1 MKKIFILFL
10 ALMMIFTLVACTS
23 NPSNK
28 TDENK
33 SSTTKN
39 NLDWTLGY
47 LNKDISTLRK
57 EVSNGTYNN
66 DFGQTLSYDYD
77 GYTIYFSTT
86 DEGSLKM
93 YEEDFKRA
101 GIDENAITSISLNL
115 SNDLYDDETETIFR
129 YPEINI
135 SGIHFG
141 MDINEL
147 KKSNTTTDTYF
158 VECYDNSC
166 YAKDEIVGI
175 QIESLKKL
183 DVLNGKYASK
193 FEMEPLDKNTTIKIV
208 HLGMTKE
215 ELISILGT
223 NYKEESYEDEFEE
236 DGTYTSLIFDG
247 ITVGLNGKNH
257 TANHLLIS
265 TNKISANLGFSV
277 GDSALDVLEYC
288 EEHYQPIKNPHG
300 IENELLFGIYEI
312 KKGIAVQ
319 LIFNKYGTINA
330 IEDIKEDT
338 VVQEIILLDPS
349 YLYGI

>member
-1 MKKIFILFL
+1 MKKKFILFL
-10 ALMMIFTLVACTS
+10 ILIMAFTLVACTS
-23 NPSNK
+23 TSSNK
-28 TDENK
+28 TDEVKPN
-33 SSTTKN
+33 TAIN
-39 NLDWTLGY
+39 NLDWTLDY

-57 EVSNGTYNN
+57 EFSNGTYSD

-86 DEGSLKM
+86 DEGYLKM
-93 YEEDFKRA
+93 YAEDFKRA

-115 SNDLYDDETETIFR
+115 SNDLYDEKSESVIR

-141 MDINEL
+141 MDIDQL

-166 YAKDEIVGI
+166 YAKNKIVGI

-193 FEMEPLDKNTTIKIV
+193 FELEPLDENTPVKTV

-215 ELISILGT
+215 ELISIFGT
-223 NYKEESYEDEFEE
+223 NYTEETCEDEFEE
-236 DGTYTSLIFDG
+236 CGIYTSLIFDG
-247 ITVGLNGKNH
+247 IAVGLNGRNN

-265 TNKISANLGFSV
+265 TNKISADLGFSV
-277 GDSALDVLEYC
+277 GDSAFDVLEYC
-288 EEHYQPIKNPHG
+288 KEHYQPIKDPHG

-312 KKGIAVQ
+312 KEGIAVQ

-330 IEDIKEDT
+330 IKDVKKDT

-349 YLYGI
+349 SLYGI